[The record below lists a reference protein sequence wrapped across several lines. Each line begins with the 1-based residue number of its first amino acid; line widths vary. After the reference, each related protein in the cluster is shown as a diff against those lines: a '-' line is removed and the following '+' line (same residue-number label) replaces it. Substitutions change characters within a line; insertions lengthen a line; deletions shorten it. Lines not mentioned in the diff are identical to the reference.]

1 MESVRC
7 WRALGVARWIRP
19 QSDERTRRRQR
30 VLAHRIPMCQPA
42 GQKRSVKLRDAAAK
56 ILPYESD
63 RPKLV
68 VWLRDAAAKIPAFEN
83 ERSKRHG
90 NGARTLPYAKQHGC
104 GAKRI
109 YKTSEN
115 GKRRESARIGRQT
128 PMQRELVRRLQ
139 NASGEDHIRSLVQSS
154 GPPKTFQVRST
165 GFLAFQPW
173 HRRGLF
179 FLSWLRLKGR
189 GWLPAGTMVQTLRLK
204 TPPAK
209 VLLLKWALQRAG
221 PTNP

>member
-165 GFLAFQPW
+165 ALAQARSFLPKLAEAE
-173 HRRGLF
+173 RTRLAA
-179 FLSWLRLKGR
+179 SWDNGANIEVEDTTSQGPFIEMGTAEGR
-189 GWLPAGTMVQTLRLK
+189 AYEPL
-204 TPPAK
+204 
-209 VLLLKWALQRAG
+209 
-221 PTNP
+221 N